1 MNKTTFRSHSIA
13 TGALALI
20 VLTMASTGA
29 LSQAKPA
36 APPPKPGGAPAAGA
50 VPAPKIL
57 VIDRN
62 VIIRVSKAGQDIVR
76 QANGLMQSAQSQFK
90 AEGQAL
96 QKEGRALQQQVAI
109 LAPDVKAKKVRDFQ
123 GKQAAFE
130 RKVGARQGLI
140 QGGIFK
146 ARQQMEQ
153 ALGPILQGIMQE
165 RGANLLLDRN
175 AVVLGT
181 VNVDITSV
189 AVQRLDQK
197 MPSVKVQLTA
207 LPPALQAQL
216 AQQAQAQRR

>member
-1 MNKTTFRSHSIA
+1 MKNSLTTYRGAAIA
-13 TGALALI
+13 AAAVAMFSLAS
-20 VLTMASTGA
+20 AS
-29 LSQAKPA
+29 A
-36 APPPKPGGAPAAGA
+36 APPPSAKPGGGPPAGA

-62 VIIRVSKAGQDIVR
+62 VIIRVSKAGQDIVK
-76 QANGLMQSAQSQFK
+76 QANNYMVSAQKEFR
-90 AEGQAL
+90 AEGEAL

-123 GKQAAFE
+123 AKQAAFE
-130 RKVGARQGLI
+130 RKVEARQGLI
-140 QGGIFK
+140 QGGVFK

-165 RGANLLLDRN
+165 RGANLLFDRT
-175 AVVLGT
+175 AIVLGT
-181 VNVDITSV
+181 VNIDITSV

-197 MPSVKVQLTA
+197 LPSVKVQLVA
-207 LPPALQAQL
+207 LPANVQAQL

>member
-1 MNKTTFRSHSIA
+1 MSKTTLNVRRMAAGLLVTAVFACAS
-13 TGALALI
+13 AL
-20 VLTMASTGA
+20 
-29 LSQAKPA
+29 A
-36 APPPKPGGAPAAGA
+36 APPPGKPGGAPPANGP

-57 VIDRN
+57 VIDRS
-62 VIIRVSKAGQDIVR
+62 VIIRASKAGQDIVR
-76 QANGLMQSAQSQFK
+76 QANGLMQSAQSEFRN
-90 AEGQAL
+90 EGQAL

-123 GKQAAFE
+123 AKQAGFQ
-130 RKVGARQGLI
+130 RKVGAREGLI

-181 VNVDITSV
+181 VNVDITGV
-189 AVQRLDQK
+189 AIQRLNQK
-197 MPSVKVQLTA
+197 LPSTKVQLTA
-207 LPPALQAQL
+207 LPAGLQAQL
-216 AQQAQAQRR
+216 AQQAQRR